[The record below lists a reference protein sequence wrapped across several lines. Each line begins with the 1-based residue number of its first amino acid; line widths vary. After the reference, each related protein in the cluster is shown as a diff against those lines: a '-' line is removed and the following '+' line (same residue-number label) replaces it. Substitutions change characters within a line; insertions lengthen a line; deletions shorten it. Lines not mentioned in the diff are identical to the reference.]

1 MNCTRRNFL
10 IGGSTT
16 LFLSGYFPKISFA
29 SMQKKN
35 LIIISLRGGMDGLT
49 AVPVIGDKSLKK
61 LRKKLI
67 LEDVLNLNSDFGL
80 HPKLEIFHKLW
91 ERNQAAF
98 VHATNIPYTG
108 RSHFDGQNLMETG
121 GHIPYSIKTGW
132 LGRGM
137 KLAELKGAG
146 LALALPMPLLL

>member
-16 LFLSGYFPKISFA
+16 LFLSGFFPKISFA

-49 AVPVIGDKSLKK
+49 AVPVIGDKRLKK

-67 LEDVLNLNSDFGL
+67 VEDVLKLNSDL
-80 HPKLEIFHKLW
+80 
-91 ERNQAAF
+91 AF
-98 VHATNIPYTG
+98 TLN
-108 RSHFDGQNLMETG
+108 
-121 GHIPYSIKTGW
+121 
-132 LGRGM
+132 
-137 KLAELKGAG
+137 
-146 LALALPMPLLL
+146 

>member
-49 AVPVIGDKSLKK
+49 AVKPSIPPRSDIII
-61 LRKKLI
+61 RFFFCIEAKLI
-67 LEDVLNLNSDFGL
+67 FGKY
-80 HPKLEIFHKLW
+80 P
-91 ERNQAAF
+91 ERNN
-98 VHATNIPYTG
+98 VVDP
-108 RSHFDGQNLMETG
+108 
-121 GHIPYSIKTGW
+121 PIKKF
-132 LGRGM
+132 LLVQFIFLIL
-137 KLAELKGAG
+137 LANYK
-146 LALALPMPLLL
+146 

>member
-49 AVPVIGDKSLKK
+49 AVPVIGDKRLKK

-91 ERNQAAF
+91 QKNQAAF
-98 VHATNIPYTG
+98 VHATNTVSYT
-108 RSHFDGQNLMETG
+108 HLT
-121 GHIPYSIKTGW
+121 
-132 LGRGM
+132 
-137 KLAELKGAG
+137 
-146 LALALPMPLLL
+146 LPTN

>member
-49 AVPVIGDKSLKK
+49 AVPVIGDKRLKK

-67 LEDVLNLNSDFGL
+67 KRKIQDIRKF
-80 HPKLEIFHKLW
+80 KTKKIY
-91 ERNQAAF
+91 
-98 VHATNIPYTG
+98 YTP
-108 RSHFDGQNLMETG
+108 RTS
-121 GHIPYSIKTGW
+121 
-132 LGRGM
+132 
-137 KLAELKGAG
+137 
-146 LALALPMPLLL
+146 

>member
-49 AVPVIGDKSLKK
+49 AVPVIGDKRLKK
-61 LRKKLI
+61 LRKKI
-67 LEDVLNLNSDFGL
+67 KIQVKIRKMIAKKSS
-80 HPKLEIFHKLW
+80 
-91 ERNQAAF
+91 Q
-98 VHATNIPYTG
+98 IPC
-108 RSHFDGQNLMETG
+108 RWKN
-121 GHIPYSIKTGW
+121 
-132 LGRGM
+132 
-137 KLAELKGAG
+137 
-146 LALALPMPLLL
+146 